1 MSAQAGHGASVHIEA
16 CGKTFA
22 DGTRALEPATLDIA
36 RGETLVLL
44 GPSGCGKTTM
54 LRIIA
59 GLEVP
64 DAGGRVLFDGKD
76 MTAVPIERRNVG
88 MVFQSYALFPNM
100 TVSDNI
106 GYGLKIR
113 GIPAKERAAR
123 VAELVA
129 LTNISGLEN
138 RRIDQLSGGQRQRVA
153 LARAVA
159 IRPGILLL
167 DEPLTALDA
176 ALRDRL
182 RGELNRLLR
191 ALGITT
197 IYVTHDQSEAMEL
210 GDRVVVMQKGAIAQ
224 IGTPREIYF
233 TPRSRFVA
241 EFIGAANIVEAAIED
256 GHLVLPG
263 GRQPIHGDMDMP
275 AAVAMIR
282 PETIRVTAAGSA
294 PLSGIIDSVSFIG
307 DRQRLVV
314 SGASNRLLTVDAP
327 NTVQVKARRTDRIVD
342 FAGRRPP
349 VAAREL
355 RRSMS
360 PKPVHIAQISD
371 LHIKPPGSLAYG
383 KVDTAKALERCV
395 AALNEFDP
403 APDFVVISGD
413 LADTPTAEEYQ
424 YLKRLLAP
432 LKLPFAGIPGN
443 HDSRE
448 LMRAAF
454 PSASYAFVS
463 GPLNQKIEV
472 AGLDLLLLDSSVHRK
487 PHGELDGPTLQWLD
501 GMLASSPDRP
511 ALLFLHHPP
520 FKAGIWHM
528 DRQNLLNASDLAPI
542 VRRHPRV
549 QLIATGHVHRATLT
563 MFAGVPTT
571 ICPAPNH
578 AVDLDLAELR
588 QPSFKVEPPAFHL
601 HTWFPGEG
609 YGNVVTHQVPIGTFD
624 GPHPFF
630 AADGKLL

>member
-1 MSAQAGHGASVHIEA
+1 MSAQAGHGASVRIEA

-22 DGTRALEPATLDIA
+22 DGTRALEPATLDIS

-64 DAGGRVLFDGKD
+64 DTGGRVLFDGKD

-113 GIPAKERAAR
+113 GIPAKERVAR

-210 GDRVVVMQKGAIAQ
+210 GDRIVVMQKGAIAQ

-233 TPRSRFVA
+233 TPQSRFVA
-241 EFIGAANIVEAAIED
+241 EFIGAANIVEAAIEN

-263 GRQPIHGDMDMP
+263 GRQPIDDDANMP

-282 PETIRVTAAGSA
+282 PETISVVEAGSA
-294 PLSGIIDSVSFIG
+294 PLLGTIDSVSFIG

-327 NTVQVKARRTDRIVD
+327 NTVQVRPGERI
-342 FAGRRPP
+342 G
-349 VAAREL
+349 L
-355 RRSMS
+355 SIS
-360 PKPVHIAQISD
+360 PDAV
-371 LHIKPPGSLAYG
+371 
-383 KVDTAKALERCV
+383 
-395 AALNEFDP
+395 
-403 APDFVVISGD
+403 
-413 LADTPTAEEYQ
+413 
-424 YLKRLLAP
+424 RLLP
-432 LKLPFAGIPGN
+432 LGN
-443 HDSRE
+443 
-448 LMRAAF
+448 
-454 PSASYAFVS
+454 
-463 GPLNQKIEV
+463 
-472 AGLDLLLLDSSVHRK
+472 
-487 PHGELDGPTLQWLD
+487 
-501 GMLASSPDRP
+501 
-511 ALLFLHHPP
+511 
-520 FKAGIWHM
+520 
-528 DRQNLLNASDLAPI
+528 
-542 VRRHPRV
+542 
-549 QLIATGHVHRATLT
+549 
-563 MFAGVPTT
+563 
-571 ICPAPNH
+571 
-578 AVDLDLAELR
+578 
-588 QPSFKVEPPAFHL
+588 
-601 HTWFPGEG
+601 
-609 YGNVVTHQVPIGTFD
+609 
-624 GPHPFF
+624 
-630 AADGKLL
+630 